1 MTLEELKET
10 LVDEGFEDSVVL
22 ENPEYLSAVIG
33 RTEDGRVIYSYE
45 KMIESLMNTDGM
57 DREEA
62 MEFIDFNT
70 VRALPYMGEKPP
82 VIMYELV

>member
-1 MTLEELKET
+1 MTIEELKET

-22 ENPEYLSAVIG
+22 ESPEYLSAVVGIN
-33 RTEDGRVIYSYE
+33 EDGRVIYSYD
-45 KMIESLMNTDGM
+45 KMVDELMTSDGM

-70 VRALPYMGEKPP
+70 VRALPYMGVKAPT
-82 VIMYELV
+82 IMYELI

>member
-1 MTLEELKET
+1 MTLEELKNS
-10 LVDEGFEDSVVL
+10 LIDEGFEDAVVF
-22 ENPEYLSAVIG
+22 ESPDYVSAVIG

-45 KMIESLMNTDGM
+45 KMIESLMSTDGM

>member
-45 KMIESLMNTDGM
+45 KMVESLMSDDGM

-70 VRALPYMGEKPP
+70 VRAIPYMGEKAP
-82 VIMYELV
+82 VIMYELI